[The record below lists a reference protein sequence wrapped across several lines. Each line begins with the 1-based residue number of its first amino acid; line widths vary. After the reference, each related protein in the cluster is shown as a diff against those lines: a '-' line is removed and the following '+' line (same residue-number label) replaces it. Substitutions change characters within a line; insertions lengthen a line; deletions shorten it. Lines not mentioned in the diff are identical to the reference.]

1 MISKFLSFF
10 KFGLFIVFLS
20 TIAIYYVLFKPIKT
34 ENPYIIEVEKGEGF
48 NLIINDLYQKNLLSS
63 PLLLKVYCRISGKSR
78 HAQAGEYLLTSSNS
92 SFDLIDNI
100 SKGKIYYR
108 KIRFKEG
115 DTFNEVLN
123 DLLKNPNIKIENEDL
138 KLTTIF
144 SKLDITNTSLE
155 GLFHPDTYNFKKG
168 DSYIEILRRSHE
180 KHKQI
185 LDEVWKKRSMALPLS
200 NPYEALIL
208 GSIIEKEGVEKKEIS
223 GVFNRRIK
231 LNMKLQSDPTVIFA
245 LGKKIDGNI
254 RSKHLIMRHPYNTY
268 FIRGLPPGPIG
279 LVSKSS
285 LEAAVN
291 PHEGTSLYF
300 VSKGDGFHIFSDT
313 LKDHNNAVKKYQI
326 K

>member
-1 MISKFLSFF
+1 M
-10 KFGLFIVFLS
+10 
-20 TIAIYYVLFKPIKT
+20 FKPIKT

-92 SFDLIDNI
+92 AFDLIDNI

-245 LGKKIDGNI
+245 LGKKFDGNI

>member
-1 MISKFLSFF
+1 M
-10 KFGLFIVFLS
+10 
-20 TIAIYYVLFKPIKT
+20 FKPIKT

-48 NLIINDLYQKNLLSS
+48 NLIINDLYQKNLLNS
-63 PLLLKVYCRISGKSR
+63 PLLLKVYCKISGKSS
-78 HAQAGEYLLTSSNS
+78 HAQAGEYLLTSSDSAFN
-92 SFDLIDNI
+92 LIDNI

-115 DTFNEVLN
+115 DTFSEVLN
-123 DLLKNPNIKIENEDL
+123 ELLKNPYIKIENEDI

-144 SKLDITNTSLE
+144 SKLNILNTSLE

-185 LDEVWKKRSMALPLS
+185 LNEVWKKRSIDLPLNNS
-200 NPYEALIL
+200 YEALIL
-208 GSIIEKEGVEKKEIS
+208 ASIIEKEGVEKKEIS

-231 LNMKLQSDPTVIFA
+231 MNMKLQSDPTVIFA
-245 LGKKIDGNI
+245 LGEKFDGNI
-254 RSKHLIMRHPYNTY
+254 RSKHLVMRHPYNTY

-291 PHEGTSLYF
+291 PEEGTSLYF